1 MAGPGARIVDRV
13 GVLVLPDT
21 SKFVPSLE
29 RYLARIQR
37 SLRVELPTSL
47 DLDGISRDL
56 TRVKAAA
63 EKLRVQVPVDYD
75 EPTGPPHLP
84 KPDPVEVPVRPDSDV
99 FLARAAAD
107 VKAAQRDIELHVP
120 LTAQGERL
128 RGEVAAKVAALQAE
142 IRKAA
147 LVVPVNP
154 EMAARQKVELRA
166 KIAELQAV
174 ARAHKVEVPVEV
186 DEKGAKDSLERLKGF
201 LARFNSIS
209 ARGSGMSMRA
219 QLYTGLGLAALAA
232 TPGVLSLASALTKLA
247 GFAALIPAA
256 AGAATGAIG
265 ALVLGFK
272 GFGEALSNVGDP
284 EKFSKSLEGLAPN
297 AREAA
302 TAIRDSLPAWKE
314 MQQSVQ
320 NVLFDGFADSVRM
333 LTTALLP
340 SLQVGLTANAEA
352 MSGLG
357 ERFAAGIAQ
366 AGRLGQISAIFENSA
381 ASLGNLRGAIV
392 PVIDGLMTLGVAG
405 STWLPKLTAGAAD
418 AAKRFQ
424 EWAAIKVENGD
435 FDRWVQGAI
444 DTLRQLADVGRS
456 AFSIIKSL
464 MDAANSAGATG
475 LDSLQGGLARI
486 AEVMRGPEFQA
497 GLTAF
502 FEGIRAGSAGVASAL
517 PAIGSALAALGA
529 AVGPVAAVMGP
540 VLGRA
545 LEIVAQAVQVAAPY
559 VQQIATLLGQT
570 LLESLNLLAPALG
583 PLIEQLGTALVTALS
598 AIAPLIPQIIAAVLP
613 LIPAIGELLPPL
625 GRLIA
630 EVAPALVAFIQAATP
645 LIQVLAQVVTVLAQA
660 IDTLLVPSMKG
671 MAEFAQFSFGIA
683 GKAAQVFQAV
693 VTPVLDAVSA
703 LLRGDFSQAWSAASA
718 AVGAALRSALGFVVG
733 IGASIAGSVRSMG
746 SAVVSTAQ
754 QAWSSFVQAVS
765 SAASRAAGAASAI
778 PGAILA
784 ALGSLGGLLYG
795 AGQSLVQ
802 GLINGIGSMIGA
814 VASKASEIAGTIRGF
829 FPGSPVKEGPLRS
842 WNNGGAGVR
851 LGAMLAAGL
860 DASRTDVAAA
870 ADRLAAQVDFTTRAA
885 TPTRFVFE
893 QTGTAAAG
901 SPGAGMTVQVLGDV
915 WGKPSDYIDQLMAGV
930 DEALTLSRLR
940 DAVQA

>member
-21 SKFVPSLE
+21 SKFVPSLQKF
-29 RYLARIQR
+29 LARMERQ
-37 SLRVELPTSL
+37 LRVEIPTSL

-56 TRVKAAA
+56 AKVKAAA
-63 EKLRVQVPVDYD
+63 EKLRVQVPVEYD
-75 EPTGPPHLP
+75 DPSGPPRLP
-84 KPDPVEVPVRPDSDV
+84 KPNPVEVPVKPDTGMFFAEASK
-99 FLARAAAD
+99 D

-154 EMAARQKVELRA
+154 EMAARQKAELRA

-174 ARAHKVEVPVEV
+174 ARYYKVEVPVEV
-186 DEKGAKDSLERLKGF
+186 DEKHAKDSLERLKGF
-201 LARFNSIS
+201 LARFNS
-209 ARGSGMSMRA
+209 GMSTA
-219 QLYTGLGLAALAA
+219 QLYTGLGVAALAA
-232 TPGVLSLASALTKLA
+232 APGILSLASALAKLA

-265 ALVLGFK
+265 ALVVGFQ
-272 GFGEALSNVGDP
+272 GFGDALKNIGDP
-284 EKFSKSLEGLAPN
+284 AKFGESLEKLAPN
-297 AREAA
+297 ARAA
-302 TAIRDSLPAWKE
+302 AVAIKDSVPAWKA
-314 MQQSVQ
+314 MQQAVQ
-320 NVLFDGFADSVRM
+320 DTLFDGFADSVREV
-333 LTTALLP
+333 TSSLLP
-340 SLQVGLTANAEA
+340 SLKAGLVENAAALNGLGRELAAAVANAGR
-352 MSGLG
+352 SGDIG
-357 ERFAAGIAQ
+357 VIFSAGAQ
-366 AGRLGQISAIFENSA
+366 ALA
-381 ASLGNLRGAIV
+381 NLRGAIG
-392 PVIDGLMTLGVAG
+392 PVVAGIMDLGVAG
-405 STWLPKLTAGAAD
+405 SVWLPKLTAGAAD

-424 EWAAIKVENGD
+424 AWAAVKVENGD

-444 DTLRQLADVGRS
+444 DTLAQVVDVGRS
-456 AFSIIKSL
+456 AVSIIKSL
-464 MDAANSAGATG
+464 MDAANASGASG
-475 LDSLQGGLARI
+475 LDTLQGAMSRI

-497 GLTAF
+497 GLTGF

-529 AVGPVAAVMGP
+529 AVGPVAAVMGS

-545 LEIVAQAVQVAAPY
+545 LEVVAQAVQVAAPY
-559 VQQIATLLGQT
+559 VQQIATLLGET
-570 LLESLNLLAPALG
+570 LLESLDLLAPALG

-598 AIAPLIPQIIAAVLP
+598 AIAPLIPQIITALLP
-613 LIPAIGELLPPL
+613 LIPAISELLPPL
-625 GRLIA
+625 GRLVA
-630 EVAPALVAFIQAATP
+630 EVAPALLAFIQAATP

-703 LLRGDFSQAWSAASA
+703 LLRGDFSQAWSAAAA

-746 SAVVSTAQ
+746 SAVVSAAQ
-754 QAWSSFVQAVS
+754 QAWGSFVQAVS

-870 ADRLAAQVDFTTRAA
+870 ADRLAAQVDLTTRAA

-893 QTGTAAAG
+893 QNGTAAAG

-915 WGKPSDYIDQLMAGV
+915 WGKPSDYIDELMSTV
-930 DEALTLSRLR
+930 DKALTMSRLR
-940 DAVQA
+940 DAMQA

>member
-63 EKLRVQVPVDYD
+63 ENLRVQVPVDYD

-84 KPDPVEVPVRPDSDV
+84 KPDPVEVPVRPDSDG

-120 LTAQGERL
+120 LTADGERL
-128 RGEVAAKVAALQAE
+128 RRDVATSVAALQAQ
-142 IRKAA
+142 IREMSIK
-147 LVVPVNP
+147 VPIDP

-186 DEKGAKDSLERLKGF
+186 DKDSLERLKGF
-201 LARFNSIS
+201 LARFNSS
-209 ARGSGMSMRA
+209 RSMRA

-265 ALVLGFK
+265 ALVLGFQ
-272 GFGEALSNVGDP
+272 GFGDALKNVGDP
-284 EKFSKSLEGLAPN
+284 AKFSESLEKLAPN
-297 AREAA
+297 ARAA
-302 TAIRDSLPAWKE
+302 ALAIRDALPAWKA
-314 MQQSVQ
+314 MQQAVQ
-320 NVLFDGFADSVRM
+320 NVLFDGFADQVK
-333 LTTALLP
+333 LVTKDLLP
-340 SLQVGLTANAEA
+340 DLQVGLEANARA
-352 MSGLG
+352 MSELG
-357 ERFAAGIAQ
+357 RNFAAGAAE
-366 AGRLGQISAIFENSA
+366 AGRMGQFSAILTNSA
-381 ASLGNLRGAIV
+381 RSMENLRGAIE
-392 PVIDGLMTLGVAG
+392 PVVAGLMTLGVAG

-435 FDRWVQGAI
+435 FDRWVQGAT
-444 DTLRQLADVGRS
+444 DTLRQVVDVGRS

-583 PLIEQLGTALVTALS
+583 TLIEQLGTALVTALS

-784 ALGSLGGLLYG
+784 ALGNLGGLLYG